1 MLDEICGK
9 VKKLI
14 NITAVD
20 IEGDSDDIAS
30 IVSAAAAASDE
41 QTTFGSSGSS
51 AFSQTMVD
59 GIQQIFAST
68 D

>member
-9 VKKLI
+9 VKNLI

-30 IVSAAAAASDE
+30 IVSAAAAALDE
-41 QTTFGSSGSS
+41 QTTVGSSGSS

-59 GIQQIFAST
+59 GIQQMKQSN
-68 D
+68 